1 MTRLRLTVQ
10 SWPGPSIRVKL
21 AVFFTIAVTLI
32 LAGAGV
38 VTYQLLRHS
47 LLAEIQR
54 DVVTRAHTFSAGHPG
69 PPYDLDTFA
78 APDVFIQVQTA
89 GGTVTGRSAN
99 LAARSLPLPDS
110 ARGGQVAEVR
120 LSDRPLMLA
129 AAPLP
134 DGGYVVVARSPA
146 STYRALAT
154 LQRLLTLVVAA
165 AMLLTAAASW
175 GYARVALRP
184 IDRLIEAAR
193 AVRDSRDLTRR
204 VNRTGP
210 NDEVGRLADTFNG
223 MLAELE
229 IAQHT
234 LDESNQQ
241 LRRFL
246 ADCSHELRAPLARIR
261 ASADLLSRMNHE
273 QAGADMEA
281 AFRSQALTDIAEDT
295 DQMARRVRELLI
307 LARADAGATI
317 EPRPVCLAD
326 VMESACR
333 HAERMASGLRLVVD
347 TDAVTA
353 LRHCMVAGDPDYLQ
367 QVLLILLDNAVK
379 YTPAA
384 GQVRVSASTSHGCAE
399 ITVADTGIGI
409 PPEDTDQIFERFYR
423 GRNAAAATGTGLG
436 LAIASWVITQ
446 HAGTLTLSST
456 PGVGSRFTVR
466 LPLSTWD

>member
-1 MTRLRLTVQ
+1 MTRPLRLRVR
-10 SWPGPSIRVKL
+10 SWLGPSIRLKL
-21 AVFFTIAVTLI
+21 AVFFTLAVTLV
-32 LAGAGV
+32 LTGAGV

-47 LLAEIQR
+47 LLAEIDR
-54 DVVTRAHTFSAGHPG
+54 DVLTRARTFSAGHPN
-69 PPYDLDTFA
+69 PPYDLDTFS
-78 APDVFIQVQTA
+78 APDVFIQVQTED
-89 GGTVTGRSAN
+89 GTVIGRSAN
-99 LAARSLPLPDS
+99 LAGRSLPLPDT
-110 ARGGQVAEVR
+110 ARSGQVAEVR
-120 LSDRPLMLA
+120 LSNRPLMLA

-134 DGGYVVVARSPA
+134 DGGYAVVARSPV

-175 GYARVALRP
+175 AYARVALRP

-204 VNRTGP
+204 VARTGP
-210 NDEVGRLADTFNG
+210 NDELGRLADTFNG

-261 ASADLLSRMNHE
+261 ATADLLSRVDDE

-295 DQMARRVRELLI
+295 DRMARRVRELLI

-326 VMESACR
+326 VMETACR
-333 HAERMASGLRLVVD
+333 HAERMASGHHLVVD
-347 TDAVTA
+347 PDAAAA
-353 LRHCMVAGDPDYLQ
+353 LRDAFVAGDPDYLQ

-379 YTPAA
+379 YTPAP
-384 GQVRVSASTSHGCAE
+384 GQVRISAGAGHGYAE

-409 PPEDTDQIFERFYR
+409 PPTDTDRIFERFYR
-423 GRNAAAATGTGLG
+423 GRNGTASTGTGLG

-446 HAGTLTLSST
+446 HAGTLTLVST

-466 LPLSTWD
+466 LPLST